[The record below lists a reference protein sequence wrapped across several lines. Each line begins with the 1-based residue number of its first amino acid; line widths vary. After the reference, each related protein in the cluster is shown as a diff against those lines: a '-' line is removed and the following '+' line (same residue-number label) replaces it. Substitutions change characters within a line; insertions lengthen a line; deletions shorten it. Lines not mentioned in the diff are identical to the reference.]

1 MEVAA
6 DAVGH
11 TAHMEVWRGIA
22 RRTAPI
28 HFGPST
34 PVGKPRHRA
43 ADRLA
48 TRSGWLGVLFY
59 IHRTDDW
66 ATLDAPSTLA
76 QLGIDCRCC
85 GGRRL
90 RGVKPGMRSITD
102 QIQPRAVHD
111 SARSFSCMC
120 TKLAPEPCRMR
131 IGSVSGIAAQR
142 AEWTT
147 PPSIGDFTET
157 PLRWRRKSPCRFMAA
172 DDLYVS
178 IVSICHMHASDQVLL
193 RKRIPDHTMR
203 VAAMKLRVGT

>member
-11 TAHMEVWRGIA
+11 TTHMEVRRGIA

-76 QLGIDCRCC
+76 QLGHRIDCRCC

-120 TKLAPEPCRMR
+120 TKLAPEPCLECGSDRCLESPHNAPSGPRRRASAISRRPHCAGDGNRRAGSWPLMTCMFQSYR
-131 IGSVSGIAAQR
+131 FVTCMPVTKCCSVSVSQI
-142 AEWTT
+142 T
-147 PPSIGDFTET
+147 PCALP
-157 PLRWRRKSPCRFMAA
+157 
-172 DDLYVS
+172 
-178 IVSICHMHASDQVLL
+178 Q
-193 RKRIPDHTMR
+193 
-203 VAAMKLRVGT
+203 